1 MQIVDDKTITIEIL
15 GKMPKNFCQF
25 RYERRYVLN
34 GSLDPRKLLA
44 ASSLV
49 KS

>member
-1 MQIVDDKTITIEIL
+1 MQIVDNKTITIEIL